1 LFKKFRALVV
11 DDDGTTRLMLRSM
24 LEALEFASVDTAAG
38 AEGAKLAFQT
48 SPDQWPDIVLC
59 DVNMKPTSGLELVAW
74 FNAQPKIVARG
85 IPVVMVTAH
94 SDAPIVRRAMELGVS
109 GYLVKPVQPMAL
121 RMRMEKALLPRTFG

>member
-1 LFKKFRALVV
+1 MFKKFRALVV
-11 DDDGTTRLMLRSM
+11 DDDGTTRLMLRGM

-74 FNAQPKIVARG
+74 FNAQPKILARS

-94 SDAPIVRRAMELGVS
+94 SDAPIVRRAMELGVA

-121 RMRMEKALLPRTFG
+121 RMRMEKALLPRSFA